1 VSGWI
6 VEVGLAIGATVP
18 TTTFIIGSAS
28 QGIIGTNLIG
38 TANMLADLSDRKQEI
53 TVSRTS
59 DRTAGPLITYNA
71 GTATVKLLNM
81 DGALDPYVLE
91 AAGLT
96 GPGVILR
103 LRYMLPSG
111 TIQPVFYGFIDSWD
125 PDATSPL
132 VGIVTITATDG
143 FILLNQATD
152 ELVAPVG
159 ANETVTA
166 RVARVLDAMGWS
178 AVLRSLGTTSEIVQA
193 TSFGSPGLELIQDA
207 VKAEIGEFY
216 MQPDGVAFLRG
227 RHAIQTDTRS
237 ATSQATFGSDRAGG
251 EIPYVGR
258 PLTAWDKTQMHNR
271 VKATIDGSTNV
282 QIAQDPTSIGLYGTA
297 YTVEESALKLT
308 ADSEA
313 LSWANYV
320 LAADV
325 KPTFRF
331 SGITL
336 NSALE
341 QLGVPTLDQQ
351 FGRIMG
357 DRVTV
362 VRRPPAQPYGSIV
375 DTRDLYV
382 QGISHAWNAK
392 SKQTLTTFDL
402 QPVSKLPF
410 FVIGSATQGVIGQ
423 SVIAW

>member
-1 VSGWI
+1 MSGWI
-6 VEVGLAIGATVP
+6 VEVGLAIGATIP
-18 TTTFIIGSAS
+18 TTTFIIGSAT

-38 TANMLADLSDRKQEI
+38 TSNMLADLSDRKQEI
-53 TVSRTS
+53 TVTRSS
-59 DRTAGPLITYNA
+59 DRAAGPLITYNA

-96 GPGVILR
+96 APGVILR
-103 LRYMLPSG
+103 LRYMVPSG
-111 TIQPVFYGFIDSWD
+111 TIYPVFYGFIDSWD
-125 PDATSPL
+125 PDATSPT
-132 VGIVTITATDG
+132 VGVVTVTATDG
-143 FILLNQATD
+143 FVLLNQATD
-152 ELVAPVG
+152 ELVSPVG
-159 ANETVTA
+159 AGETVAA
-166 RVARVLDAMGWS
+166 RVARVLDAMTWPAG
-178 AVLRSLGTTSEIVQA
+178 LRSLGTTSEVVQA
-193 TSFGSPGLELIQDA
+193 TSFGSPGLEMIQEA

-216 MQPDGVAFLRG
+216 QQPDGVMFLRG
-227 RHAIQTDTRS
+227 RHAIQTDARS
-237 ATSQATFGSDRAGG
+237 ATSQGTFGSNRAGG

-258 PLTAWDKTQMHNR
+258 PVTAWDKQNMHNR

-282 QIAQDPTSIGLYGTA
+282 QIAVDPSSIGLYGTA
-297 YTVEESALKLT
+297 YTVEETSLKLT
-308 ADSEA
+308 LDSSA

-320 LAADV
+320 LATDV

-341 QLGVPTLDQQ
+341 QIGVPTLAQQ
-351 FGRIMG
+351 FGRLMG

-362 VRRPPAQPYGSIV
+362 VRRPPATAYGSIV
-375 DTRDLYV
+375 DSRDLYV

-402 QPVSKLPF
+402 QPVSKTPQF
-410 FVIGSATQGVIGQ
+410 IIGSATQGVIGQ
-423 SVIAW
+423 NVIAW

>member
-1 VSGWI
+1 VTGWI

-18 TTTFIIGSAS
+18 ATTFIIGSAT
-28 QGIIGTNLIG
+28 QGIIGTDLIG
-38 TANMLADLSDRKQEI
+38 TPNMLADLSTRKQEI
-53 TVSRTS
+53 TVTRTS

-81 DGALDPYVLE
+81 DGALDPYVIE

-103 LRYMLPSG
+103 LRYQVPSG
-111 TIQPVFYGFIDSWD
+111 TIYPVFYGFIDSWD
-125 PDATSPL
+125 PDATSPT
-132 VGIVTITATDG
+132 VGIITITATDG

-152 ELVAPVG
+152 ELGAPVG
-159 ANETVTA
+159 AGESVTA
-166 RVARVLDAMGWS
+166 RVTRILDAMGWS
-178 AVLRSLGTTSEIVQA
+178 ASMRSLGTTSEVVQA
-193 TSFGSPGLELIQDA
+193 TSFGSPGLELIQEA

-216 MQPDGVAFLRG
+216 IQPDGTAFLRG
-227 RHAIQTDTRS
+227 RHEIQTDARS
-237 ATSQATFGSDRAGG
+237 ATSQGTFGSNRAGG

-258 PLTAWDKTQMHNR
+258 PVTAWDKQNMHNR
-271 VKATIDGSTNV
+271 VRATIDGSVNV
-282 QIAQDPTSIGLYGTA
+282 QVAQDSTSVGLYGTA

-308 ADSEA
+308 TDGEA

-341 QLGVPTLDQQ
+341 QIGVSTLAQQ
-351 FGRIMG
+351 FGRAMG

-375 DTRDLYV
+375 DTRELYV
-382 QGISHAWNAK
+382 QGITHSWNAK
-392 SKQTLTTFDL
+392 SKQVLTTFDL

-410 FVIGSATQGVIGQ
+410 FIVGSATQGVIGQ
-423 SVIAW
+423 NVIAW

>member
-6 VEVGLAIGATVP
+6 VEVGLAIGATFP
-18 TTTFIIGSAS
+18 TNVFVIGSAT
-28 QGIIGTNLIG
+28 QGIIGTDVLASVN
-38 TANMLADLSDRKQEI
+38 TLADLSSRKQEI
-53 TVSRTS
+53 TVTRTS

-103 LRYMLPSG
+103 LRYQLPSG
-111 TIQPVFYGFIDSWD
+111 TIEPVFYGFIDAWD

-132 VGIVTITATDG
+132 VGIITVTATDG

-159 ANETVTA
+159 ANESVTA
-166 RVARVLDAMGWS
+166 RVTRVLDAMNWP
-178 AVLRSLGTTSEIVQA
+178 AAARSLGTTSEILQA
-193 TSFGSPGLELIQDA
+193 TSFGSPGLEMIQDA

-227 RHAIQTDTRS
+227 RHAIQTDSRS
-237 ATSQATFGSDRAGG
+237 ATSQGTFGSNRAGG

-258 PLTAWDKTQMHNR
+258 PVTAWDKQNMHNR
-271 VKATIDGSTNV
+271 VKATIEGSVNAQV
-282 QIAQDPTSIGLYGTA
+282 AQDATSIGLYGTA
-297 YTVEESALKLT
+297 YTVEELALKLT
-308 ADSEA
+308 TDSEA

-341 QLGVPTLDQQ
+341 QIGVSTLDQQ
-351 FGRIMG
+351 FGRKMG

-375 DTRDLYV
+375 DTRELYV
-382 QGISHAWNAK
+382 QGISHSWSAK

-410 FVIGSATQGVIGQ
+410 FVIGSATQGVIGTN
-423 SVIAW
+423 VLAW

>member
-1 VSGWI
+1 MSGWI
-6 VEVGLAIGATVP
+6 VEVGLATGATIP
-18 TTTFIIGSAS
+18 TTTFIVGSAT

-38 TANMLADLSDRKQEI
+38 APNTLADLSSRKQEI
-53 TVSRTS
+53 TVTRTS
-59 DRTAGPLITYNA
+59 DRTAGQLVTYNA

-96 GPGVILR
+96 APGVILR
-103 LRYMLPSG
+103 LRYHVPSVN
-111 TIQPVFYGFIDSWD
+111 IYPVFYGFIDSWD
-125 PDATSPL
+125 PDATSPE
-132 VGIVTITATDG
+132 VGMVTITATDG
-143 FILLNQATD
+143 FVLLNQATD
-152 ELVAPVG
+152 ELVSPVG
-159 ANETVTA
+159 AGEGVQA
-166 RVARVLDAMGWS
+166 RVIRVLDAMNFP
-178 AVLRSLGTTSEIVQA
+178 ADMRSLASTSEVLQA

-216 MQPDGVAFLRG
+216 MDPRGYAHLRG

-258 PLTAWDKTQMHNR
+258 PVTAWDKQNMHNR
-271 VKATIDGSTNV
+271 VKATIDGSSNT
-282 QIAQDPTSIGLYGTA
+282 QIAQDSTSIGLYGTA
-297 YTVEESALKLT
+297 YTVEESSLKLT
-308 ADSEA
+308 LDSSA

-341 QLGVPTLDQQ
+341 QIGVATVAQQ
-351 FGRIMG
+351 FGRLIG

-375 DTRDLYV
+375 DSRELYI
-382 QGISHAWNAK
+382 QGISHTWSAQT
-392 SKQTLTTFDL
+392 KQTLTTFDL
-402 QPVSKLPF
+402 QPVSKLPA

-423 SVIAW
+423 NVIAW